1 MLQIDASLG
10 ALVLPDPDG
19 NEIKLSD
26 LWRERP
32 AVIVWIR
39 HYR

>member
-1 MLQIDASLG
+1 METAELANMT
-10 ALVLPDPDG
+10 LPDSDG
-19 NEIKLSD
+19 NIVRIGD
-26 LWRERP
+26 LWSERP